1 MAVCLF
7 ITGGEE
13 KSCKSRPGLEP
24 KHLAASKQGQRVC
37 DATEFKAP
45 VGRHSKLEQPVRS
58 CQLNW
63 ELSTFAPAHLRS
75 RLSTR

>member
-1 MAVCLF
+1 MAVRLF

-13 KSCKSRPGLEP
+13 KSCKSRPGLE
-24 KHLAASKQGQRVC
+24 LAASKQGQRVC
-37 DATEFKAP
+37 DATEFQSP

-63 ELSTFAPAHLRS
+63 SSPTFASAHLRS

>member
-24 KHLAASKQGQRVC
+24 KHLAASNKVNASVTPQS
-37 DATEFKAP
+37 
-45 VGRHSKLEQPVRS
+45 SKPR
-58 CQLNW
+58 
-63 ELSTFAPAHLRS
+63 
-75 RLSTR
+75 